1 MYMMK
6 LVTLLLGCLLMLA
19 PCELGARMFTDVDG
33 SKIDATITKV
43 EKDTVSLLVKADGK
57 VYDSRLSIFRPN
69 DRKYIRDWVRR
80 QELEA
85 AYNFDDPW
93 PTLINTD
100 LDIEI
105 EITEEDEQKKR
116 FVYHSPNYEFICDVR
131 LSKNVVKKFATLFEA
146 TREYCRMLPIATL
159 KAHVPGAQFRNK
171 ILLFESKASYVRNG
185 GPPSSAGVF
194 ISRGRQGNG
203 IVMVPLESLGLKKVG
218 SGYMYDYKGENKV
231 LPHELVHQL
240 TDREYYRS
248 GARGWFS
255 EGLAEYVAVTPYRSG
270 KFMVRS
276 NLSAVKAYATEYGK
290 KGKGGRALGDE
301 IIAPSLKDY
310 MLQPYSEFTA
320 NANFNYGLG
329 LLITNYYFH
338 MEEDRSNITAFLRAL
353 KRGKQGEEALRVL
366 LNGRSWDEM
375 EEQITKAWRSRGVK
389 ITFRESVSR

>member
-1 MYMMK
+1 M
-6 LVTLLLGCLLMLA
+6 
-19 PCELGARMFTDVDG
+19 
-33 SKIDATITKV
+33 
-43 EKDTVSLLVKADGK
+43 
-57 VYDSRLSIFRPN
+57 
-69 DRKYIRDWVRR
+69 
-80 QELEA
+80 
-85 AYNFDDPW
+85 
-93 PTLINTD
+93 
-100 LDIEI
+100 
-105 EITEEDEQKKR
+105 
-116 FVYHSPNYEFICDVR
+116 
-131 LSKNVVKKFATLFEA
+131 VKKFATLFEA

-276 NLSAVKAYATEYGK
+276 NLCLLYTS
-290 KGKGGRALGDE
+290 
-301 IIAPSLKDY
+301 PS
-310 MLQPYSEFTA
+310 PR
-320 NANFNYGLG
+320 
-329 LLITNYYFH
+329 
-338 MEEDRSNITAFLRAL
+338 DR
-353 KRGKQGEEALRVL
+353 G
-366 LNGRSWDEM
+366 
-375 EEQITKAWRSRGVK
+375 
-389 ITFRESVSR
+389 